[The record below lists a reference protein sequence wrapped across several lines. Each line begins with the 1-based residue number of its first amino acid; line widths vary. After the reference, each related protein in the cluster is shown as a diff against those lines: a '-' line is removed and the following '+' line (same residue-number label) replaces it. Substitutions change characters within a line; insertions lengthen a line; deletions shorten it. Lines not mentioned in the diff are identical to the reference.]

1 MKARAK
7 DVLQNYKQK
16 IPPYLLVDI
25 ERVLSDLYQIR
36 DNENETDKYYNN
48 ILHADY
54 RFVRNRIVH
63 DREHPFTYNEGE
75 IDKSDAEDFR
85 FHLLELVKNDPSF
98 GYIFHQL
105 GMDHNGDPYSF
116 ITYDCVPKDPNILFH
131 IKYTWEDLKETIINL
146 PDTEKLRILIT
157 AKAECQNSNFPI
169 ELKNEFIEK
178 CETEI
183 CMIRELMAL
192 TNIIPEPSIVDK
204 SLANTSNEEK
214 SELFT
219 RDICDFI
226 EEKIKGAQYRS
237 NHHAME
243 IFNYPSNYGCK
254 IRFIHKVRTLY
265 LIKILYKYLIHINK
279 LEEAE
284 NWIKDMAEGLSTT
297 RDDIMKSVLRESR
310 NDTRFKAILLKQF
323 KSRGMSLDEEKT
335 KE

>member
-36 DNENETDKYYNN
+36 DNKNETDRYYNN

-75 IDKSDAEDFR
+75 IDKSDAKDFR

-105 GMDHNGDPYSF
+105 GMDHNGDPYRF

-131 IKYTWEDLKETIINL
+131 IKYTWEDLKETIIDL

-243 IFNYPSNYGCK
+243 IFNCPKVYGGTITFENK
-254 IRFIHKVRTLY
+254 GRTLY
-265 LIKILYKYLIHINK
+265 LIKILYKYLIHTNK
-279 LEEAE
+279 QAEAKKWREE
-284 NWIKDMAEGLSTT
+284 MAQGLCVRT
-297 RDDIMKSVLRESR
+297 DDISKSTLRGVKGSE
-310 NDTRFKAILLKQF
+310 DMRFRKTLHDEF
-323 KSRGMSLDEEKT
+323 KRRGMSLDEEKN
-335 KE
+335 